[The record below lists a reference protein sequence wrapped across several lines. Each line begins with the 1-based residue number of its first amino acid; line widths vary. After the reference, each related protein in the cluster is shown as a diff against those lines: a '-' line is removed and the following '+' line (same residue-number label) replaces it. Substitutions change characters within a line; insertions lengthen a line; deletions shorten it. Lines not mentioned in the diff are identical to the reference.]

1 MDALSSIHP
10 SLNETISWLEWRLDQ
25 LEANGEIEASYACGT
40 RRLASGLPH
49 RLQRTAHLEGWGNP
63 ELDLVRLYT

>member
-25 LEANGEIEASYACGT
+25 LEANGEIEASYA
-40 RRLASGLPH
+40 L
-49 RLQRTAHLEGWGNP
+49 TAEHADWLLGCPIACKEP
-63 ELDLVRLYT
+63 LTVRDGVIQG